1 MVYTRRVLS
10 EAVLGPEEPVLQRI
24 VLIVMVLAVVWRIA
38 IAIGRRRRKI
48 GFGADSY
55 SRFSPLH
62 RRRRREWSARDG
74 DTSADHLVACRRCGT
89 YVPSRRAL
97 TSGSGEVFCGPGC
110 RDQVRAPEAHADA

>member
-24 VLIVMVLAVVWRIA
+24 VLIVMALAVLWRIV
-38 IAIGRRRRKI
+38 IAIGRRRRET

-55 SRFSPLH
+55 SRFSPLR
-62 RRRRREWSARDG
+62 RRRRRERSARLG
-74 DTSADHLVACRRCGT
+74 DESADHLVACRRCGT

-110 RDQVRAPEAHADA
+110 RDQVRAPEAHDA

>member
-1 MVYTRRVLS
+1 M
-10 EAVLGPEEPVLQRI
+10 LGPEEPVLQRI

-38 IAIGRRRRKI
+38 IAIGRRRRTT
-48 GFGADSY
+48 GFGAESY

-97 TSGSGEVFCGPGC
+97 TAGSGEVFCSPGC
-110 RDQVRAPEAHADA
+110 RDRVEAAEAHDA